1 MDWEITPDSLK
12 VLKINLGKGKFGIVK
27 QGLLTTGEGDPEVV
41 AVKMLKGTKKLS
53 FNYILLIRSF

>member
-1 MDWEITPDSLK
+1 MTDWEITADSLK

-27 QGLLTTGEGDPEVV
+27 LGLLTTGEGDPEVV

-53 FNYILLIRSF
+53 FN